1 MHLAD
6 LNWLAV
12 VVSAV
17 AFYALG
23 AVWYSFLFGK
33 AWAAEL
39 GIDMENPPESNMVKT
54 MGGTFV
60 LELAAALVVGI
71 VMMQMDAEGYLA
83 GIHTG
88 LLLGLG
94 IASVMMGV
102 NYLFEQRSLKLW
114 LINTGHMTIGFAI
127 VGAIQGAWQ

>member
-12 VVSAV
+12 VVSAI

-23 AVWYSFLFGK
+23 AIWYSFLFGK

-39 GIDMENPPESNMVKT
+39 GIDMDNPPETNMVKT

-60 LELAAALVVGI
+60 LELLAATVLGMVLMESGG
-71 VMMQMDAEGYLA
+71 EGYLV

-114 LINTGHMTIGFAI
+114 LINAGHISIGLAL

>member
-23 AVWYSFLFGK
+23 ALWYTAIFGK
-33 AWAAEL
+33 AWAAEM
-39 GIDMENPPESNMVKT
+39 GIDMENPPETKMVKT

-60 LELAAALVVGI
+60 LELIAAI
-71 VMMQMDAEGYLA
+71 VMGMLLAEVGADNYLY
-83 GIHTG
+83 GLHVG
-88 LLLGLG
+88 LLVGLG
-94 IASVMMGV
+94 ITSTILGV
-102 NYLFEQRSLKLW
+102 NYLHERRSMKFW
-114 LINTGHMTIGFAI
+114 LINAGHITIGLGI

>member
-39 GIDMENPPESNMVKT
+39 GIDLENPPETNMVKT

-60 LELAAALVVGI
+60 LELIAAIVVGLLMAEMGGEG
-71 VMMQMDAEGYLA
+71 VMI

-114 LINTGHMTIGFAI
+114 LINAAHITIGFAI
-127 VGAIQGAWQ
+127 VGGIQGAWQ

>member
-12 VVSAV
+12 VVSAA

-23 AVWYSFLFGK
+23 ALWYSVLFGK
-33 AWAAEL
+33 AWAAEV
-39 GIDMENPPESNMVKT
+39 GIDMENPPKTNMVKT

-60 LELAAALVVGI
+60 LELVAAIVVGLL
-71 VMMQMDAEGYLA
+71 MMEMGDGYMV
-83 GIHTG
+83 GIHVG

-114 LINTGHMTIGFAI
+114 LINAGHLTIGFAI

>member
-12 VVSAV
+12 IVSAV

-23 AVWYSFLFGK
+23 ALWYSVLFGK

-39 GIDMENPPESNMVKT
+39 GIDMENPPEVNMVKT

-60 LELAAALVVGI
+60 LELVAAIVVG
-71 VMMQMDAEGYLA
+71 MLMAEMGATGHLV

-102 NYLFEQRSLKLW
+102 NYLHEQKSLKLW
-114 LINTGHMTIGFAI
+114 LINAAHITIGLAL

>member
-23 AVWYSFLFGK
+23 AIWYSFLFGK
-33 AWAAEL
+33 AWAAEM
-39 GIDMENPPESNMVKT
+39 GIDMENPPESNMVVT
-54 MGGTFV
+54 MGGTLL
-60 LELAAALVVGI
+60 LELVAATVVGMLVAQTGAHH
-71 VMMQMDAEGYLA
+71 VMEGVHL
-83 GIHTG
+83 G
-88 LLLGLG
+88 LILGLG
-94 IASVMMGV
+94 MASALMGV

-114 LINTGHMTIGFAI
+114 LINAGHLTLGLVV
-127 VGAIQGAWQ
+127 VGAIQAAWQ

>member
-39 GIDMENPPESNMVKT
+39 GIDLENPPEVNMVKT
-54 MGGTFV
+54 MGGTLV
-60 LELAAALVVGI
+60 LELVAAVVVGLLMAQMGGEG
-71 VMMQMDAEGYLA
+71 VMI

-102 NYLFEQRSLKLW
+102 NYLHEQRSLKLW
-114 LINTGHMTIGFAI
+114 LINAAHITIGFAL

>member
-12 VVSAV
+12 VVSTV

-33 AWAAEL
+33 AWAAEM
-39 GIDMENPPESNMVKT
+39 GIDTENPPESNMVKT

-60 LELAAALVVGI
+60 LELIAAIAVGLVLMEMG
-71 VMMQMDAEGYLA
+71 EGYLV

-102 NYLFEQRSLKLW
+102 NYLYEQRSLKLW
-114 LINTGHMTIGFAI
+114 LINAGHLTIGFAI

>member
-23 AVWYSFLFGK
+23 ALWYTVLFGK
-33 AWAAEL
+33 AWAAEQ
-39 GIDMENPPESNMVKT
+39 GIDMDNPPETNMAKT

-60 LELAAALVVGI
+60 LELIAAIVVG
-71 VMMQMDAEGYLA
+71 MLLAQTDGQGYMIGL
-83 GIHTG
+83 HTG

-94 IASVMMGV
+94 VVSVLLGV
-102 NYLFEQRSLKLW
+102 NYLHEQRSLRFW
-114 LINTGHMTIGFAI
+114 LINAGHMTVGLGI

>member
-12 VVSAV
+12 IVSAA
-17 AFYALG
+17 AFYAFG
-23 AVWYSFLFGK
+23 ALWYSVLLGK
-33 AWAAEL
+33 AWAAEQ
-39 GIDMENPPESNMVKT
+39 GIDLENPPEVNMVKT

-60 LELAAALVVGI
+60 LELIAAIVVG
-71 VMMQMDAEGYLA
+71 MLLMDMDGGYMD
-83 GIHTG
+83 GIHVG

-102 NYLFEQRSLKLW
+102 NYLHEQRSLKLW
-114 LINTGHMTIGFAI
+114 LINAAHLTIGFAI
-127 VGAIQGAWQ
+127 VGGIQGAWQ

>member
-12 VVSAV
+12 IVSAA
-17 AFYALG
+17 AFYAFG
-23 AVWYSFLFGK
+23 ALWYSVLLGK
-33 AWAAEL
+33 AWAAEQ
-39 GIDMENPPESNMVKT
+39 GIDMENPPEVNMVKT

-60 LELAAALVVGI
+60 LELIAAIVVGML
-71 VMMQMDAEGYLA
+71 MMDMGGEGYMV
-83 GIHTG
+83 GIHVG

-102 NYLFEQRSLKLW
+102 NYLHEQRSLKLW
-114 LINTGHMTIGFAI
+114 LINAAHLTIGFAI

>member
-12 VVSAV
+12 VVSAA
-17 AFYALG
+17 AFFALG

-39 GIDMENPPESNMVKT
+39 GIDMENPPETNMVKT

-60 LELAAALVVGI
+60 LELIAAIVVG
-71 VMMQMDAEGYLA
+71 MMLAEMGGGGHMI
-83 GIHTG
+83 GIHVG

-94 IASVMMGV
+94 IASMLMGV

-114 LINTGHMTIGFAI
+114 LINAGHITLGLAI

>member
-23 AVWYSFLFGK
+23 AVWYSLLFGK

-39 GIDMENPPESNMVKT
+39 GIDLENPPEVNMVKT
-54 MGGTFV
+54 MGGTLV
-60 LELAAALVVGI
+60 LELIAAVVVGLLMAQMGGEG
-71 VMMQMDAEGYLA
+71 VMI

-102 NYLFEQRSLKLW
+102 NYLHEQRSLKLW
-114 LINTGHMTIGFAI
+114 LINAAHITIGFAL

>member
-39 GIDMENPPESNMVKT
+39 GIDLENPPKTNMVKT

-60 LELAAALVVGI
+60 LELIAAIVVGLLMAEMGGEG
-71 VMMQMDAEGYLA
+71 VMI

-114 LINTGHMTIGFAI
+114 LINAAHITIGFAL

>member
-12 VVSAV
+12 VVSAA

-23 AVWYSFLFGK
+23 ALWYSVLFGK
-33 AWAAEL
+33 AWAAEV
-39 GIDMENPPESNMVKT
+39 GIDMENPPKTNMVKT

-60 LELAAALVVGI
+60 LELVAAIVVGLL
-71 VMMQMDAEGYLA
+71 MMEMGDGYLV
-83 GIHTG
+83 GIHVG

-114 LINTGHMTIGFAI
+114 LINAGHLTIGFAI

>member
-12 VVSAV
+12 VVSAA

-23 AVWYSFLFGK
+23 ALWYSALFGK
-33 AWAAEL
+33 AWAAEV
-39 GIDMENPPESNMVKT
+39 GIDPDNPPETNMVKT

-60 LELAAALVVGI
+60 LELVAAIVVGLL
-71 VMMQMDAEGYLA
+71 MMETGGQGYLA
-83 GIHTG
+83 GIHVG

-114 LINTGHMTIGFAI
+114 LINAGHLTLGFAL

>member
-23 AVWYSFLFGK
+23 ALWYSVLFGK
-33 AWAAEL
+33 V
-39 GIDMENPPESNMVKT
+39 NMVQT

-60 LELAAALVVGI
+60 LELVAAIVVG
-71 VMMQMDAEGYLA
+71 MLMAEMGGEGYMA

-94 IASVMMGV
+94 VASVMMGV
-102 NYLFEQRSLKLW
+102 NYLHEQKSLKLW
-114 LINTGHMTIGFAI
+114 MINAAHITLGFAL
-127 VGAIQGAWQ
+127 VGGIQGAWQ

>member
-12 VVSAV
+12 IVSAA
-17 AFYALG
+17 AFYAFG
-23 AVWYSFLFGK
+23 ALWYSVLLGK
-33 AWAAEL
+33 AWAAEQ
-39 GIDMENPPESNMVKT
+39 GIDLENPPEVNMVKT

-60 LELAAALVVGI
+60 LELIAAIVVGMLLI
-71 VMMQMDAEGYLA
+71 DMAGGYMD
-83 GIHTG
+83 GIHVG

-102 NYLFEQRSLKLW
+102 NYLHEQRSLKLW
-114 LINTGHMTIGFAI
+114 LINAAHLTIGFAI

>member
-23 AVWYSFLFGK
+23 ALWYSVLFGK
-33 AWAAEL
+33 AWAAEQ
-39 GIDMENPPESNMVKT
+39 GIDMENPPEVNMVQT

-60 LELAAALVVGI
+60 LELIAAIAVG
-71 VMMQMDAEGYLA
+71 MLMAEMEVAGYMG

-88 LLLGLG
+88 LLVGLC

-102 NYLFEQRSLKLW
+102 NYLHEQRSLKLW
-114 LINTGHMTIGFAI
+114 LINACHLTLGFAI

>member
-39 GIDMENPPESNMVKT
+39 GIDLENPPETNMVKT

-60 LELAAALVVGI
+60 LELIAAIVVGLLMAEMGGEG
-71 VMMQMDAEGYLA
+71 VMI

-114 LINTGHMTIGFAI
+114 LINAAHITIGFAL